1 MSNTPDP
8 YKEKFRPDD
17 SALDKQIDAA
27 LAGMSI
33 DELYAKADADKAGD
47 PAQHP
52 HGGAHGHDGGKGPR
66 RGKIVSVTPD
76 FVFVDLGGKSPGACP
91 SQQFEAE
98 PQVGEEMEFF
108 VERFDPGEGLLI
120 LNRKGAAQSNVN
132 WENLAI
138 GTVVEGTVT
147 GMNKGGLELD
157 VKGMRAFMPSGQVDL
172 FFMKDISVFLGQ
184 KLTAEVIQ
192 CDPAKKNLVI
202 SRKVI
207 LEREKEQARQ
217 RMLEEVAE
225 GQIRRGT
232 VRNITDFGAFVDL
245 GGLDGL
251 IHISEMTFRRG
262 VKPGDVVKVGDQVD
276 VKIIKFDKEKGKLSL
291 SLNQARG
298 IDPWADAATK
308 YAPGTEI
315 TGRVTKVE
323 NFGAFVEVEE
333 GFEGLL
339 PVSEMSWRRI
349 RHPNE
354 VVKEGDTIRL
364 VVLAVDP
371 PQRRVTFSLKQASP
385 DPWATVAERFPRD
398 AVITGT
404 VARTADFGAFIEL
417 EPGLEGLCHIS
428 ELAPTRVRAVTD
440 VVKPGQQVQVRVIE
454 LDKDNR
460 RISLSIRRATEP
472 VRPVATAA
480 PVAATS
486 EPPKKPKKR
495 PQLKGGLEW

>member
-1 MSNTPDP
+1 MSNMSDP
-8 YKEKFRPDD
+8 YKEKFRPED
-17 SALDKQIDAA
+17 AVDKQIDAA
-27 LAGMSI
+27 LSGLSL
-33 DELYAKADADKAGD
+33 DELYSKADADKVGDAGGARAGGD
-47 PAQHP
+47 P
-52 HGGAHGHDGGKGPR
+52 KGPR
-66 RGKIVSVTPD
+66 HGKIVSVTPD

-91 SQQFEAE
+91 TQQFEAE
-98 PQVGEEMEFF
+98 PQVGEEMDFY
-108 VERFDPGEGLLI
+108 VDRFDQGEGLLI
-120 LNRKGAAQSNVN
+120 LNRKGAAQTNVN

-138 GTVVEGTVT
+138 GTVVEGTVN

-184 KLTAEVIQ
+184 KLMAEVIQ
-192 CDPAKKNLVI
+192 CDASKKNLVL

-217 RMLEEVAE
+217 KMLEEVSE

-262 VKPGDVVKVGDQVD
+262 MKPSDVVKVGDQVD

-298 IDPWADAATK
+298 IDPWADAGTK
-308 YAPGTEI
+308 YASGTEI

-364 VVLAVDP
+364 LVLSIEPA
-371 PQRRVTFSLKQASP
+371 QRRVTFSLKQASP
-385 DPWATVAERFPRD
+385 DPWGAVEDRYPRN
-398 AVITGT
+398 AIVTAT
-404 VARTADFGAFIEL
+404 VARTADFGAFLEL

-428 ELAPTRVRAVTD
+428 ELAPTRIRSVTD
-440 VVKPGQQVQVRVIE
+440 VVKPGQQVQARVLEI
-454 LDKDNR
+454 DKENR
-460 RISLSIRRATEP
+460 RISLSVRRAAEP
-472 VRPVATAA
+472 VRVEPT
-480 PVAATS
+480 PVAAP
-486 EPPKKPKKR
+486 EPAKKPKKR